1 MKVRVVLSGVPLLV
15 SLLTCVLWLT
25 AEDAS
30 AQMARPMPSFRPQPL
45 FRTLPRA
52 TAPLPPAVSRLPPA
66 TAPLPPSA
74 APLPPLRAHCHW
86 PWLRYRRLSPR
97 CRLPP
102 VICRRQL
109 PLYRQLL
116 KNCRPLPRRY
126 RKPLVLYPLPLD
138 HLLCTNRRIGPL
150 IPELTLS
157 ADFFISNSPP

>member
-74 APLPPLRAHCHW
+74 APLPPTSSLPLAVA
-86 PWLRYRRLSPR
+86 PLPRLSPR